1 MVIIKQFI
9 IIIITITITI
19 TIIII
24 IIIIIIIVIIIII
37 IIIIIIVIIII
48 IIIKYSEPC
57 KSLWTNPRTYTQ
69 IHTSTLIQGGVD
81 GTPPRS
87 FWYVAVCWNNFTF
100 NGEPL
105 ILLLLNI
112 NKHLVRSLGA
122 TGALEIEPLDVHAN
136 SNPHRGTG
144 GGDGTP
150 TP

>member
-9 IIIITITITI
+9 IIIIT
-19 TIIII
+19 
-24 IIIIIIIVIIIII
+24 
-37 IIIIIIVIIII
+37 IIII

-87 FWYVAVCWNNFTF
+87 FWYVTVCWNNFTF
-100 NGEPL
+100 NGELL

-112 NKHLVRSLGA
+112 NKHFVRSLGA
-122 TGALEIEPLDVHAN
+122 TGALEI
-136 SNPHRGTG
+136 
-144 GGDGTP
+144 
-150 TP
+150 